1 MPLDLAEL
9 FADAD
14 EPANLAPGHIPAPG
28 SFQPFDEFLIALIEI
43 KPVEPAFLDQDRDAQ
58 AFVFGV
64 EGGLVSQV
72 EDGLALP
79 GSKFLALL
87 SFDLVLEKIL
97 LPLSLLE
104 G

>member
-43 KPVEPAFLDQDRDAQ
+43 KPVEPAFLDQNRDADKS
-58 AFVFGV
+58 
-64 EGGLVSQV
+64 GLCIWCG
-72 EDGLALP
+72 ERPCLAGRAGFHP
-79 GSKFLALL
+79 AG
-87 SFDLVLEKIL
+87 
-97 LPLSLLE
+97 
-104 G
+104 

>member
-43 KPVEPAFLDQDRDAQ
+43 EPVKPAFLDQDRDAQ
-58 AFVFGV
+58 PRCA
-64 EGGLVSQV
+64 GGSDVRRIIIRV
-72 EDGLALP
+72 
-79 GSKFLALL
+79 KLL
-87 SFDLVLEKIL
+87 FC
-97 LPLSLLE
+97 P
-104 G
+104 